1 MYSSHVYF
9 ISFVVWLEVT
19 IELRIRI
26 KSTQFLYAMVQN
38 LVIFFSHQLKS
49 FKYPIFKRF
58 PSIEMYTIFLK
69 HVPAKH
75 FQHVF
80 TVIWTISICEHGVHR
95 YFMPNHDVFRTLTRL
110 FLGCAQYCDERNF
123 VKTC

>member
-69 HVPAKH
+69 HVSLNCAMRN
-75 FQHVF
+75 
-80 TVIWTISICEHGVHR
+80 ISSM
-95 YFMPNHDVFRTLTRL
+95 FS
-110 FLGCAQYCDERNF
+110 Q
-123 VKTC
+123 

>member
-38 LVIFFSHQLKS
+38 LVIFFSH
-49 FKYPIFKRF
+49 
-58 PSIEMYTIFLK
+58 
-69 HVPAKH
+69 
-75 FQHVF
+75 
-80 TVIWTISICEHGVHR
+80 
-95 YFMPNHDVFRTLTRL
+95 
-110 FLGCAQYCDERNF
+110 
-123 VKTC
+123 